1 MKNSKTAVMKNNRI
15 KERGFDLVFDITI
28 KVLAVLIIL
37 VVMYPLVYVV
47 SASFSN
53 PLSITRGDVWLLPKR
68 FTLEAYRSVFGNSKI
83 LTGYKNT
90 VMITSAATAINLIM
104 TTLCAYPLSRRDFWG
119 RNFFTI
125 IITFTMFFSA
135 GMIPNY
141 LLIRNLDLI
150 DNRWSLILPGAIS
163 VYNMLIMRNYFQNSV
178 PEEIIEAATIDGCGN
193 VQTLVRVVLPLS
205 KSIYAV
211 LVIFYAV
218 SHWNSYFDAMVYLSS
233 EDKYPLQL
241 ILRQLLLESTQIKD
255 DMGLSQTIAEAS
267 LAYVSL
273 QYAIIVVSSL
283 PLIIVYPFMQKY
295 FTKGI
300 MVGAVKG

>member
-1 MKNSKTAVMKNNRI
+1 MKNKQVTVTKSMKIKTT
-15 KERGFDLVFDITI
+15 GFDLGFDIVVNI
-28 KVLAVLIIL
+28 LAVIIIL
-37 VVMYPLVYVV
+37 IVMYPLVYVV

-53 PLSITRGDVWLLPKR
+53 PLSIMRGDVWVLPKQ
-68 FTLEAYRSVFGNSKI
+68 FTLEAYRSVFNNAKI

-90 VMITSAATAINLIM
+90 VIITGTATLINLVM
-104 TTLCAYPLSRRDFWG
+104 TTICAYPLSRRDFWG
-119 RNFFTI
+119 KNFLTI
-125 IITFTMFFSA
+125 FVTITMFFSA

-141 LLIRNLDLI
+141 LLIRNLGLLDS
-150 DNRWSLILPGAIS
+150 RWSLMLPGMIS
-163 VYNMLIMRNYFQNSV
+163 VYNMLIMRNYFQNSI
-178 PEEIIEAATIDGCGN
+178 PDEIVEAATIDGCSN
-193 VQTLVRVVLPLS
+193 VQTLIKVVLPLS
-205 KSIYAV
+205 KSILAV

-218 SHWNSYFDAMVYLSS
+218 SHWNSYFDAMIYLSS

-241 ILRQLLLESTQIKD
+241 VLRQFLLESTQIQD
-255 DMGLSQTIAEAS
+255 DLGLNQTLAESS

-283 PLIIVYPFMQKY
+283 PLLIVYPFMQKY

>member
-1 MKNSKTAVMKNNRI
+1 
-15 KERGFDLVFDITI
+15 
-28 KVLAVLIIL
+28 
-37 VVMYPLVYVV
+37 
-47 SASFSN
+47 
-53 PLSITRGDVWLLPKR
+53 
-68 FTLEAYRSVFGNSKI
+68 
-83 LTGYKNT
+83 
-90 VMITSAATAINLIM
+90 
-104 TTLCAYPLSRRDFWG
+104 
-119 RNFFTI
+119 
-125 IITFTMFFSA
+125 
-135 GMIPNY
+135 
-141 LLIRNLDLI
+141 
-150 DNRWSLILPGAIS
+150 
-163 VYNMLIMRNYFQNSV
+163 MLIMRNYFQNSV

>member
-1 MKNSKTAVMKNNRI
+1 MKKNKVTVMKGY
-15 KERGFDLVFDITI
+15 KVKARGFDLAFDIII

-37 VVMYPLVYVV
+37 VVVYPLVYVV

-53 PLSITRGDVWLLPKR
+53 PLSIARGDVWLFPVK
-68 FTLEAYRSVFGNSKI
+68 FSLEAYKSVFSNSKI

-90 VMITSAATAINLIM
+90 VMITLAATMVNLVM

-119 RNFFTI
+119 RNALTI
-125 IITFTMFFSA
+125 LITFTMFFSA

-141 LLIRNLDLI
+141 LLIRDLNLI
-150 DNRWSLILPGAIS
+150 DNRLALIIPGAVS

-193 VQTLVRVVLPLS
+193 IQTLIKIVIPLS

-241 ILRQLLLESTQIKD
+241 ILRKLLLESKQIKD

-283 PLIIVYPFMQKY
+283 PLLIVYPFMQKY